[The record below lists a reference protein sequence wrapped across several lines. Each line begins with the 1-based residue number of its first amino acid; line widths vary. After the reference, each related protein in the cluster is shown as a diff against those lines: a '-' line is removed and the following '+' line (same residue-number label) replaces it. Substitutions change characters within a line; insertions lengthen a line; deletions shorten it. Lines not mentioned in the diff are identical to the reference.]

1 MFLYSFGLSFFNYPC
16 PQNNPNNALYILF
29 HASTVK
35 PMYLFGFKKLIT
47 FSVDFF
53 YQWNKMLGKETHC
66 VRKTKC
72 QEKTYCD
79 LLNYDILEETFYVKS
94 SELIYIIKD
103 LILELIQDN
112 LAITLRILFA
122 FFFFFNINVILSNFQ
137 SSNFSFNKTTHC
149 QKLQFLEFTPKK
161 IYKVLKRKEFYA
173 HNTHKKCTD

>member
-1 MFLYSFGLSFFNYPC
+1 MFFYSFGLSFFNYPC
-16 PQNNPNNALYILF
+16 PQSNPNNALYILF
-29 HASTVK
+29 YASTVK
-35 PMYLFGFKKLIT
+35 QKYLFGFKKLIT
-47 FSVDFF
+47 FSVDFS

-122 FFFFFNINVILSNFQ
+122 FFFFLILTSYFRISRVRIFLLTKQLIARNYSFQ
-137 SSNFSFNKTTHC
+137 SLH
-149 QKLQFLEFTPKK
+149 PKRSTK
-161 IYKVLKRKEFYA
+161 Y
-173 HNTHKKCTD
+173 